1 MAAEHDPV
9 AAVVNAYLDYFEAGA
24 IGSPPLLD
32 HLPTGERR
40 EAQALI
46 ANLSGARQFDPTVA
60 APSLER
66 LLHGTV
72 FLAALP
78 PDPQGHDDLELLRG
92 RLEDLFP
99 WEVDVRQEEVRI
111 GAVGTNYVVT
121 VRGQRLRA
129 QLRADTRTPAD
140 LRSTEIIASV
150 GAIFG
155 QFHDTAGV
163 VLIHRDRDFSSVIVD
178 PFDPQQ
184 CIEVPT
190 GNLVGARP
198 RRPILPLTDAVR
210 AYIEEITPPFA
221 PIDLRT
227 ASSFRNDGIA
237 AVDIDEIV
245 NSQVNAV
252 VQRGRRARTREKI
265 VAWTGLDQRDINALS
280 DLVRAA
286 YGGDLGAGSVDRWL
300 DERMPVRS

>member
-1 MAAEHDPV
+1 MATEHDPV

-24 IGSPPLLD
+24 IGSPPVLD
-32 HLPTGERR
+32 HLEANQRR
-40 EAQALI
+40 QAQALI

-66 LLHGTV
+66 LLNGTP
-72 FLAALP
+72 FLDALP
-78 PDPQGHDDLELLRG
+78 PDPQGHDDLELLRR

-99 WEVDVRQEEVRI
+99 WEVDVRPEEVRI

-121 VRGQRLRA
+121 VKGQRLRA

-190 GNLVGARP
+190 GHLVGARP
-198 RRPILPLTDAVR
+198 RRPILPLPDAVR
-210 AYIEEITPPFA
+210 AYVEEIAPPFA

-227 ASSFRNDGIA
+227 ASSFRNDGI

-265 VAWTGLDQRDINALS
+265 VAWTGLDQRDIGALS

-286 YGGDLGAGSVDRWL
+286 YGGDLDADSVGQWL